1 VADVIRIAEPM
12 FAVSPADVTD
22 VTDVTDVADVADVTE
37 TWAAAEGAA
46 ATNPVMSMADALRR
60 PTTPR
65 PFIPFI
71 LTIRNIP
78 NMLARN

>member
-12 FAVSPADVTD
+12 FAVSPADVAD
-22 VTDVTDVADVADVTE
+22 VTDVTE

>member
-12 FAVSPADVTD
+12 FAVSPAD